1 VSGGRVLEAPLP
13 ELGQVERAEDFFEAL
28 GVSYDQTVVTVHRT
42 QILRLFGVAVAALE
56 ASRPF
61 LGEAALRAT
70 LRGALRDAHDHLAS
84 GERPALPLRGG
95 DIVQLR
101 RRR

>member
-1 VSGGRVLEAPLP
+1 MTGAPLP

-28 GVSYDQTVVTVHRT
+28 GVSYDRRIVTVHRT
-42 QILRLFGVAVAALE
+42 QILRLFGAAVAALE
-56 ASRPF
+56 ASIPF

-84 GERPALPLRGG
+84 GERQPLPLRGG
-95 DIVQLR
+95 DIVHLR
-101 RRR
+101 RRQG

>member
-1 VSGGRVLEAPLP
+1 MTGAPLP

-28 GVSYDQTVVTVHRT
+28 GVSYDRRVVTVHRT
-42 QILRLFGVAVAALE
+42 QILRLFGAAVAALE
-56 ASRPF
+56 ASIPF

-84 GERPALPLRGG
+84 GQGPGLPLRGG

-101 RRR
+101 RRQR